1 MYGHESSGKTTIAL
15 HAIAEVQRRG
25 EIAAFIDAEHALDPH
40 YARKLGVDIDNLLLS
55 QPDYGEQ
62 ALQIAE
68 ELAKTE
74 AVKLIVIDSVSAMVP
89 RAEVEGDMGDS
100 FMGLQARMMSQGLR
114 KLTGI
119 LAKSGTSLI
128 FINQIRMKIGVM
140 FGNPETTSGGNA
152 LKFFASQ
159 RLEIRKGEKILGD
172 DKEQNGYICKIKTA
186 KIRYLLHSKR
196 LKYLSNGLKVS
207 QNQMIS

>member
-1 MYGHESSGKTTIAL
+1 
-15 HAIAEVQRRG
+15 
-25 EIAAFIDAEHALDPH
+25 
-40 YARKLGVDIDNLLLS
+40 
-55 QPDYGEQ
+55 
-62 ALQIAE
+62 
-68 ELAKTE
+68 
-74 AVKLIVIDSVSAMVP
+74 MVP

-114 KLTGI
+114 KLTGV

-152 LKFFASQ
+152 LKFFSSQ

-186 KIRYLLHSKR
+186 KNKIFAPFKTVEIPIKWAEGISKIDDITEAAVI
-196 LKYLSNGLKVS
+196 LKLISRNGAFYTLGEQKFQGKTKLVEFLSTDEKVKKDLES
-207 QNQMIS
+207 KIQ